1 MTWRA
6 VDGSGLDL
14 ATGRSPRWP
23 GHAAPAAALAAA
35 PVVRW
40 PVAVMGDDG
49 RRLPLGAALGPAG
62 DRVQRL
68 LDGLAGARPSPTDHA
83 AAHGAG
89 AGGPDVAAL
98 ARRTPAGALDLP
110 VDVAGAAEAARAAG
124 RVDRAW
130 LARVE
135 EVRDGLRR
143 RALAAGRGPEL
154 EAAVH
159 VAVLLATEW
168 LDPPD
173 DADVDGHV
181 ASGALLWLVA
191 GAVAA
196 AVAGAEPDPFEA
208 WTALVAA
215 GWWPVGPSDG
225 RLVVA
230 AAGRR

>member
-14 ATGRSPRWP
+14 ATGRAPRWP

-40 PVAVMGDDG
+40 PVAVVGDDG

-68 LDGLAGARPSPTDHA
+68 LDGLAAAGRPAPA
-83 AAHGAG
+83 AGRM
-89 AGGPDVAAL
+89 DVAAL

-110 VDVAGAAEAARAAG
+110 VDVVGAAEAARAAG

-135 EVRDGLRR
+135 EVRGGLRR
-143 RALAAGRGPEL
+143 RARAAGREAEL

-168 LDPPD
+168 LDPPG

-181 ASGALLWLVA
+181 RSGALLWLVA

-208 WTALVAA
+208 WMGLVAA

-225 RLVVA
+225 RLVLA
-230 AAGRR
+230 AAGRS